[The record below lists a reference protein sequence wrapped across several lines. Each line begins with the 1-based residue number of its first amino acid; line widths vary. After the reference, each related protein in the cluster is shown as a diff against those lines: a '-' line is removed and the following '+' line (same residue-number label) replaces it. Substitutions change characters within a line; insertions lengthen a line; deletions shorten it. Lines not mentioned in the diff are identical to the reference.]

1 MSVPAASPASPALSG
16 RSAVYAVLGTALAF
30 SALDAAWLGYFSGQI
45 YLRDIGALMLPS
57 PRWDAAILFYF
68 VYLAGT
74 LFFVVLP
81 HGGKGVAATA
91 VRGALFGFVAYATY
105 DLTNLA
111 TLEAFTW
118 RLSLIDMAWG
128 TIATG
133 LASAAGA
140 ASARLG

>member
-1 MSVPAASPASPALSG
+1 MVSPVALLAQAALETGYGKSVIP
-16 RSAVYAVLGTALAF
+16 GTNNLF
-30 SALDAAWLGYFSGQI
+30 NIKD
-45 YLRDIGALMLPS
+45 PS
-57 PRWDAAILFYF
+57 
-68 VYLAGT
+68 
-74 LFFVVLP
+74 
-81 HGGKGVAATA
+81 GKGVAATA
-91 VRGALFGFVAYATY
+91 LRGALFGFVAYATY